1 VTFNANV
8 FDTWESTPELCLQ
21 VYGHVGECRT
31 GIPAHLDYYRPG
43 VSSFGSP
50 PSPRPVVDASD
61 ADRDK
66 SDVDVVEAAAADAEA
81 ATSCVV
87 EGDINTTETWY
98 VIGNASRT
106 TTALTGGGASSS
118 SSGFKFDFTFPQSM
132 TFLNM
137 GIYGEAEQI
146 RLQEDYDSC
155 WHKHGVIP
163 SQRVHDR
170 VRLFWC
176 RCSRPIKLYRSAVFS
191 CKFTETNNSHK
202 F

>member
-1 VTFNANV
+1 M
-8 FDTWESTPELCLQ
+8 
-21 VYGHVGECRT
+21 
-31 GIPAHLDYYRPG
+31 PAHFDYYRPG
-43 VSSFGSP
+43 VSSFDSP

-66 SDVDVVEAAAADAEA
+66 PAVAVADEAAEDAEAAA

-98 VIGNASRT
+98 IIGNASRT
-106 TTALTGGGASSS
+106 TTALTGAGSASSS
-118 SSGFKFDFTFPQSM
+118 SSNSGFKFDFSFPQSM

-146 RLQEDYDSC
+146 RLQEDDDSC
-155 WHKHGVIP
+155 WHKHGIIP

-170 VRLFWC
+170 VRRL
-176 RCSRPIKLYRSAVFS
+176 L
-191 CKFTETNNSHK
+191 
-202 F
+202 